1 MSKFVQALLSGIF
14 ISFLLDFFLFLGIFQ
29 NYIRVHE
36 IDLYYNILFADNQNI
51 VLFTIMSLLLGY
63 LTLLKN
69 KKISLGIIAFLA
81 LLSLSTLITPIGQ
94 SIAEI
99 LLMKK
104 NVQLETKKYSY
115 IGDILYDGRVNI
127 ILYDYKF
134 KKILKINKNKI
145 KGEYK

>member
-127 ILYDYKF
+127 IFYDYKF